1 MTNDSPR
8 ENPVAIVE
16 TLHPNLGTSALA
28 CTFLEL
34 LIADLMFLRKVPIS
48 RWSHTVVAE
57 AVQVNIVFHNT
68 LFFSQR
74 FTWKEEREAAI
85 RNKFIFIYICL
96 SVPGHNG
103 SSQTMHRSSTLAQYN
118 GVSPKV
124 AMLGGDIRLNA
135 FIKCTNAFVRDWL
148 PRQGALRY

>member
-1 MTNDSPR
+1 M
-8 ENPVAIVE
+8 AIVE
-16 TLHPNLGTSALA
+16 TLHPNLGTSALG

-68 LFFSQR
+68 LVFSQR
-74 FTWKEEREAAI
+74 FTWIGREAAI
-85 RNKFIFIYICL
+85 RNKFIFLYICL

-118 GVSPKV
+118 GVSPKA

-135 FIKCTNAFVRDWL
+135 LIKCRNAFVQHWL

>member
-68 LFFSQR
+68 FVFSQR
-74 FTWKEEREAAI
+74 FTWIGRERPQSGIILFSYIFVCRCPDTMARVRQCIAAPPSH
-85 RNKFIFIYICL
+85 NTMVCL
-96 SVPGHNG
+96 
-103 SSQTMHRSSTLAQYN
+103 
-118 GVSPKV
+118 PK
-124 AMLGGDIRLNA
+124 
-135 FIKCTNAFVRDWL
+135 
-148 PRQGALRY
+148 LRCWVGTSD